1 MKGETDA
8 TIYRRSALRTAESK
22 DRTHMPEEN
31 ALQPDLSF
39 DELRFLTTLW
49 ETRSLTTAAARHRIS
64 MGSASRRLAHLREV
78 FNDELFVRS
87 GLIML
92 PTGRIRALYPRVESV
107 LRTSLSLFSQDA
119 FDLANTRRIVR
130 ILSVDNGV
138 MTLMNEAIGR
148 FYQSAPNAS
157 IAIRSID
164 DRLFE
169 RLREGEADMALF
181 PIQNVPK
188 DFHVLELYKT
198 RRGLLVREGHPLIE
212 RYNKKGC
219 ITLEDLSEFRKIDI
233 TFSGAPPWHQT
244 SAAVA
249 EEACQEAAFSMPF
262 FLAVP
267 YVRELTVFTYMAPVI
282 TLMYFVMQSA
292 YKLRM
297 LPAPPEVAPFTPCI
311 IWHHGSHT
319 DPFLQWERAVIADGC
334 RNEARRLGAIVE

>member
-1 MKGETDA
+1 M
-8 TIYRRSALRTAESK
+8 S
-22 DRTHMPEEN
+22 EEN

-78 FNDELFVRS
+78 FDDELFVRS
-87 GLIML
+87 GLVML
-92 PTGRIRALYPRVESV
+92 PTGRMRALYPRVENV
-107 LRTSLSLFSQDA
+107 LRSSQSLFSQES

-148 FYQSAPNAS
+148 FYKSAPNAS
-157 IAIRSID
+157 ISIRSID
-164 DRLFE
+164 EQLFE
-169 RLREGEADMALF
+169 RLREGAADMALY

-212 RYNKKGC
+212 RYNKKG
-219 ITLEDLSEFRKIDI
+219 IVTVEDLAEFRKVDI
-233 TFSGAPPWHQT
+233 TFSGAPMWSQ
-244 SAAVA
+244 SGNAAAVA
-249 EEACQEAAFSMPF
+249 SCQECAFTMPF

-267 YVRELTVFTYMAPVI
+267 YVLAQTNFTYMAPVI
-282 TLMYFVMQSA
+282 TLMHFVRQSNL
-292 YKLRM
+292 KLRM
-297 LPAPPEVAPFTPCI
+297 LPAPPEVEPFTPCI

-319 DPFLQWERAVIADGC
+319 DPFLQWVRAVIVDAC
-334 RNEARRLGAIVE
+334 RNEARRLGAVVE